1 MWPNIQPA
9 QLTHQLGVKAQAISI
24 GFNEFG
30 YRQWLEQWV
39 KYLMLSFVWYDSIMD
54 SNQLNVSVFLL
65 GRYPCF
71 YINNFNQFNRIEI
84 WFYWLI
90 ILVLISHDWFRDGFK
105 PIESEFGFIGSLSL
119 LCHQLSAMWWQF
131 VRGVKVARDML
142 LMHGHALQRENEPLI
157 IFFNSYPDIVWLK
170 SWKVEKNRWNLD
182 CWTNVSSLDGASRS
196 DHNQSL
202 HNGR

>member
-54 SNQLNVSVFLL
+54 SNQLKVSVFLL

-105 PIESEFGFIGSLSL
+105 PIVWFYWLAHYPCFVTSCPRCDDSSFVGLRSLETCSWCTAMPCSER
-119 LCHQLSAMWWQF
+119 M
-131 VRGVKVARDML
+131 
-142 LMHGHALQRENEPLI
+142 
-157 IFFNSYPDIVWLK
+157 
-170 SWKVEKNRWNLD
+170 NL
-182 CWTNVSSLDGASRS
+182 W
-196 DHNQSL
+196 
-202 HNGR
+202 